1 MLTSGVDLELDLSGF
16 LRGDPQTRWANHKI
30 AIDAGVLDADEVRQV
45 EGWNPR
51 AKPVEAAA

>member
-1 MLTSGVDLELDLSGF
+1 VLSSNVEMELDLSGF

-30 AIDAGVLDADEVRQV
+30 AIDAGVLDTDEVRQV

-51 AKPVEAAA
+51 SQAAA